1 MRTNSMDDNQE
12 IQIDLLELFYK
23 LKRKM
28 WLIILITVL
37 SGVGAGVY
45 SRYILMPQYTST
57 AMLYVLSKESSLT
70 SLTSLADLQ
79 VGSQLTK
86 DYKIMITSR
95 PVMEKV
101 VKSLG
106 LNMSYKDLKKR
117 ISVTNPTDTRI
128 LTLTVQDTDPERAKK
143 IVDEIALTA
152 SDYIGDMMEMVQP
165 KIFEEGEVPSA
176 KTGPDNKKNALMGA
190 AAGMFIILAVLTVG
204 VIIDDT
210 IRNEE
215 DVERYL
221 GLTVLAAVP
230 NREGSPARKTPKF
243 WKKKAEKKKEG
254 IIKHEKFS
262 KPDNSKERKL

>member
-1 MRTNSMDDNQE
+1 MRTNNMDDNQE

-23 LKRKM
+23 LKRKL
-28 WLIILITVL
+28 WLIILITLL
-37 SGVGAGVY
+37 SGIGAGVY
-45 SRYILMPQYTST
+45 SRYVLTPQYTST
-57 AMLYVLSKESSLT
+57 AMLYVLSKET
-70 SLTSLADLQ
+70 SMTSLADLQ

-86 DYKIMITSR
+86 DYKILITSR

-128 LTLTVQDTDPERAKK
+128 LSLAVQDTDPERAKK

-176 KTGPDNKKNALMGA
+176 KTGPDNKKNAVIGA
-190 AAGMFIILAVLTVG
+190 AAGMFFILAVLTAG

-210 IRNEE
+210 IRTEE
-215 DVERYL
+215 DAERYL
-221 GLTVLAAVP
+221 GLSVLAAVP
-230 NREGSPARKTPKF
+230 NREGSPAKITNKF
-243 WKKKAEKKKEG
+243 WKKKTDKKKEG

-262 KPDNSKERKL
+262 KPGKSKERKL

>member
-1 MRTNSMDDNQE
+1 MRTNNMDDNQE

-23 LKRKM
+23 LKRKL
-28 WLIILITVL
+28 WLIILITLL

-45 SRYILMPQYTST
+45 SRYVLTPQYTST
-57 AMLYVLSKESSLT
+57 AMLYVLSKET
-70 SLTSLADLQ
+70 SMTSLADLQ

-86 DYKIMITSR
+86 DYKILITSR

-128 LTLTVQDTDPERAKK
+128 LTLAVQDTDPEWAKK

-152 SDYIGDMMEMVQP
+152 SDYIGDMMEMVEP
-165 KIFEEGEVPSA
+165 KVFEDGEVPSV
-176 KTGPDNKKNALMGA
+176 KTGPDNKKNAMIGA
-190 AAGMFIILAVLTVG
+190 AAGMSFILAVLTAG

-210 IRNEE
+210 IRTEE
-215 DVERYL
+215 DAERYL
-221 GLTVLAAVP
+221 GLTVLAVVP
-230 NREGSPARKTPKF
+230 NREGSPAKKIKHKF
-243 WKKKAEKKKEG
+243 WKKKTDKKKEV

-262 KPDNSKERKL
+262 EPGKSKERKL